1 MKSLKQKIEYLYPEK
16 ADETYEELNE
26 LIKNYK
32 NKHVEK
38 SKNNDPIFNEK
49 DVMLICYADHVQ
61 KNGAKPLQTMRL
73 FLRRYAKGIINRIH
87 FLPFYDHSEF
97 DDGFSVKN
105 YNEVH
110 RDYGDWNDIKKIAKD
125 FTFMFDL
132 VLNHASIQGD
142 IATKQLAGDKNYK
155 DFFLILDKKIDTAKI
170 FRPRTHP
177 LFTPVDTSSGEKYAW
192 TTFSEDQID
201 WNFKNPKVL
210 LEMIKTLLLYFE
222 NGAQAIRL
230 DAVAY
235 IWKKLGTAC
244 FDLEE
249 CHIVVQIFRDV
260 FRECEPR
267 AWAIAETV
275 LPHEK
280 NIEYLGNG
288 QNESHFVYNFAL
300 ETLLLH
306 TFLEA
311 DTSVAN
317 EFFDRITN
325 DFGDETSILNLS
337 VSHDGVHVIPA
348 KGVLDNKQMMAIA
361 KDCEKKGAKVLYR
374 TVEGGEGKTEPYEL
388 NISYPSAIEGIK
400 KYLASQAI
408 QLALKGVPLI
418 YLNNLIGAENWSEG
432 VKKLGF
438 SRAINRQKFNYK
450 TLAKIL
456 GDKNTRQS
464 KIYSGYVKLLKAR
477 IREPL
482 FSPLANQNILKIDK
496 RVLAIHRS
504 SRNKNLIALTN
515 VSDNII
521 ELSSIKIKSILN
533 KNEALNIINNSKINI
548 KNKIHLHPYEVM
560 WLK

>member
-1 MKSLKQKIEYLYPEK
+1 MKNLKEKLKILYDEK
-16 ADETYEELNE
+16 ADETYQKLTE
-26 LIKNYK
+26 LIENYK
-32 NKHVEK
+32 NKHPQKPGSSAPVF
-38 SKNNDPIFNEK
+38 SEK

-61 KNGAKPLQTMRL
+61 ENGVKPLQTMRK
-73 FLRRYAKGIINRIH
+73 FLNRYAKGIVNRVH

-97 DDGFSVKN
+97 DDGFSIKD
-105 YNEVH
+105 YNKVH
-110 RDYGDWNDIKKIAKD
+110 EAYGDWEDIKKINKD

-142 IATKQLAGDKNYK
+142 IAQKQLAGDKKYK
-155 DFFLILDKKIDTAKI
+155 DYFLILDKKTDTKKV
-170 FRPRTHP
+170 FRPRIHP
-177 LFTPVDTSSGEKYAW
+177 LFTKVDTPRGKKYAW
-192 TTFSEDQID
+192 TTFSEDQVD
-201 WNFKNPKVL
+201 WNYKNPNVL
-210 LEMIKTLLLYFE
+210 IEMIKTLLLYFE

-235 IWKKLGTAC
+235 VWKEAGSAC

-249 CHIVVQIFRDV
+249 CHIIVQIFRDV

-288 QNESHFVYNFAL
+288 RNESHFVYNFAL

-306 TFLEA
+306 TFLQQ
-311 DTSVAN
+311 DTTVAN
-317 EFFDRITN
+317 NFLDQIAN
-325 DFGDETSILNLS
+325 DFSNETSILNLS

-348 KGVLDNKQMMAIA
+348 KGVLNNEQMMAIA

-388 NISYPSAIEGIK
+388 NITYPSAIEGVE

-408 QLALKGVPLI
+408 QMALKGVPLI
-418 YLNNLIGAENWSEG
+418 YLNNLIGAKNWSEG
-432 VKKLGF
+432 VKKLGY
-438 SRAINRQKFNYK
+438 SRAINRQKFNFRSLTK
-450 TLAKIL
+450 TLE
-456 GDKNTRQS
+456 DKSTYQS
-464 KIYSGYVKLLKAR
+464 KIYTGYKKLLKAR
-477 IREPL
+477 TKEPL

-496 RVLAIHRS
+496 RALAIHRFQN
-504 SRNKNLIALTN
+504 NKNLVAIAN
-515 VSDNII
+515 VCNNKI
-521 ELSSIKIKSILN
+521 EVPSVKIKSVLGKN
-533 KNEALNIINNSKINI
+533 KALNILNGSSVNINDNIN
-548 KNKIHLHPYEVM
+548 LRPYEVM